1 MSRWEPVSESLKKQ
15 QQSEGCGRLLI
26 ILIGIC
32 IAIAVLLGGWKLGTA
47 PRCWAC
53 NHYRHENRMCGWM
66 GEGMGTC
73 ICEKD
78 KSNK

>member
-1 MSRWEPVSESLKKQ
+1 MSRWEPVNDSIKRQ
-15 QQSEGCGRLLI
+15 RQSDGCGRLMI
-26 ILIGIC
+26 ILVMVTAFVLI
-32 IAIAVLLGGWKLGTA
+32 LLGAWKFGSK

-53 NHYRHENRMCGWM
+53 NHFRHENRMCGWM

-78 KSNK
+78 K